1 MSSIVITKELT
12 NSRIEK
18 KKVFAVCVNVLQ
30 RTSIKIRGSWRI
42 TTQLKKFLCNN
53 QFYWNEM
60 KFLSPWKLRLIF
72 KSSIWSILSTSLM
85 VSLGVQLNCLFSL
98 PEMIAFSFPRIICFN
113 FLQMKLRIVK
123 ADAFS
128 QRQQFPYFRNSLL
141 KLGQSCERHLNFYKR
156 KEGQVNLIVN
166 SLSFSA

>member
-1 MSSIVITKELT
+1 MSSIVIT
-12 NSRIEK
+12 NSRIELEYK
-18 KKVFAVCVNVLQ
+18 KLGKLTNYNSPEEIFMTQ
-30 RTSIKIRGSWRI
+30 SIL
-42 TTQLKKFLCNN
+42 LK
-53 QFYWNEM
+53 WNEISFSL
-60 KFLSPWKLRLIF
+60 KITRLIF

-85 VSLGVQLNCLFSL
+85 VSLGIQLNCLFSL
-98 PEMIAFSFPRIICFN
+98 PEMIAFLFPRIICSN
-113 FLQMKLRIVK
+113 FLQME

-166 SLSFSA
+166 SL

>member
-1 MSSIVITKELT
+1 MSSIVIT

-18 KKVFAVCVNVLQ
+18 KIVFAVCVNVLQ
-30 RTSIKIRGSWRI
+30 RTSIKNRGSWRI
-42 TTQLKKFLCNN
+42 TTQLRKFLWHSILLK
-53 QFYWNEM
+53 WNEISFSL
-60 KFLSPWKLRLIF
+60 KIIRLIF

-85 VSLGVQLNCLFSL
+85 VSLGIQLNCLFSL

-141 KLGQSCERHLNFYKR
+141 KLGRSCERHLDFYKR
-156 KEGQVNLIVN
+156 KEDQVN
-166 SLSFSA
+166 SLSFSG

>member
-1 MSSIVITKELT
+1 MSSTVITKELT

-85 VSLGVQLNCLFSL
+85 VSLGIQLNCLFSL
-98 PEMIAFSFPRIICFN
+98 PEMIAFSFPRIIYSN
-113 FLQMKLRIVK
+113 FLQMK

-141 KLGQSCERHLNFYKR
+141 KLGQSCERHLDFYKR
-156 KEGQVNLIVN
+156 KEDQANLIVN
-166 SLSFSA
+166 SWSFLA

>member
-1 MSSIVITKELT
+1 MFLQSVPMFFKELVWKT
-12 NSRIEK
+12 GE
-18 KKVFAVCVNVLQ
+18 ADELQ
-30 RTSIKIRGSWRI
+30 LSWGH
-42 TTQLKKFLCNN
+42 
-53 QFYWNEM
+53 FYDTINFTEMKWNEICFSL
-60 KFLSPWKLRLIF
+60 KITRLIF

-85 VSLGVQLNCLFSL
+85 VSLWIQLNCLFSL
-98 PEMIAFSFPRIICFN
+98 PEMIAFLFPRIIYLS
-113 FLQMKLRIVK
+113 FLQMK
-123 ADAFS
+123 AGAFS

>member
-1 MSSIVITKELT
+1 MSSIVIT

-42 TTQLKKFLCNN
+42 TTQLRKFLCHN

-85 VSLGVQLNCLFSL
+85 VSLGIQLNCLFSL
-98 PEMIAFSFPRIICFN
+98 PEMIAFSFYRRRA
-113 FLQMKLRIVK
+113 QVREVK
-123 ADAFS
+123 RDLFKGKKTRS
-128 QRQQFPYFRNSLL
+128 LNRSYFWTS
-141 KLGQSCERHLNFYKR
+141 
-156 KEGQVNLIVN
+156 
-166 SLSFSA
+166 

>member
-12 NSRIEK
+12 NSRIEKK

-98 PEMIAFSFPRIICFN
+98 PEMIAFSFPRIIYSN
-113 FLQMKLRIVK
+113 FLQMK

-141 KLGQSCERHLNFYKR
+141 KLGQSCERHLDFYKR
-156 KEGQVNLIVN
+156 KEDQANLIVN
-166 SLSFSA
+166 SWSFLA